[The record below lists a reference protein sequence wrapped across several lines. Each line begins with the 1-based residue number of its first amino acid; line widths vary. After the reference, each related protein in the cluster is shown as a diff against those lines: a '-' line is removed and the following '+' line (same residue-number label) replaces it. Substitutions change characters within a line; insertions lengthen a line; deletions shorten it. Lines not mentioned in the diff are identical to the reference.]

1 MMPRYRYR
9 CESCDTT
16 QMIFH
21 AMRDVLHLCPLC
33 GMENQMKKLLTTP
46 SIHVDTAPD
55 TEVEVGELTKEYIEA
70 NREILKQQKT
80 EAKKRNYES
89 T

>member
-1 MMPRYRYR
+1 
-9 CESCDTT
+9 
-16 QMIFH
+16 MIFH
-21 AMRDVLHLCPLC
+21 VMKDILQLCPLC

-46 SIHVDTAPD
+46 SIHIDTPTD

-70 NREILKQQKT
+70 NREILEQQKI